1 MSQVQPDAPGCESCG
16 AGVAVGGQE
25 SAPQPGGPGRVPAAH
40 EIAAGVQAASTATAH
55 KLARIVYLALKH
67 LDMLVIRKNAHRFS
81 VALVGVETW
90 SNLSNEA
97 QSPNTLRIHRPFQF

>member
-1 MSQVQPDAPGCESCG
+1 VNRAAQSLRLAARSLHHSQG
-16 AGVAVGGQE
+16 ALGGFLRRIKE
-25 SAPQPGGPGRVPAAH
+25 RL
-40 EIAAGVQAASTATAH
+40 GVQAASTAMAH
-55 KLARIVYLALKH
+55 KLARIVYLALKN

-90 SNLSNEA
+90 SNLSTEA